1 MDRGM
6 NKRMTATV
14 VSAFRPSAIA
24 EPNKKA
30 EGKPLDLEMLMDV
43 PLAK

>member
-1 MDRGM
+1 
-6 NKRMTATV
+6 MTATV

-24 EPNKKA
+24 ELNKKA
-30 EGKPLDLEMLMDV
+30 EGNPLDFELLMDV

>member
-6 NKRMTATV
+6 NKRMTVTV
-14 VSAFRPSAIA
+14 VSAFRPSAIVDL
-24 EPNKKA
+24 NKKA
-30 EGKPLDLEMLMDV
+30 EGNPLDFELLMDV